1 MELYTSPNEQTYQV
15 TTVPDMALL
24 NTLGVFVGSKIVK
37 KTTYK
42 MGGPVLVLV
51 GSREVAIGKDLAV
64 QIQVE
69 VV

>member
-1 MELYTSPNEQTYQV
+1 MELYNSENDQTYKVIAVPNV
-15 TTVPDMALL
+15 TLL
-24 NTLGVFVGSKIVK
+24 NTLGVFIGAKIVK
-37 KTTYK
+37 KNTYK
-42 MGGPVLVLV
+42 MGGPVLVAI

>member
-1 MELYTSPNEQTYQV
+1 MELYNSENNQVYQV
-15 TTVPDMALL
+15 IDVPNVALL
-24 NTLGVFVGSKIVK
+24 NSLGVFTGAKIAK
-37 KTTYK
+37 KDTYK
-42 MGGPVLVLV
+42 MGGPVLIAI